1 MTETKN
7 PGEKTLTVTPTK
19 TLTLKRSVEQGVV
32 RQSFSHGRTKA
43 VVVEKVKRRTVSPGD
58 GKVAETAPAATPAS
72 APRRGAPGGRGA
84 AGGATQ
90 HAPGMSGGKPSG
102 LVLRQLTEEERTA
115 RAHALAESKVSE
127 IEERRIA
134 EEVARRREEK
144 EVAERTEREAAESR
158 KHEEDERR
166 RHDEEAKRK
175 AETEAKKRFG
185 DDETKPKTAAQ
196 PPGTA
201 VTPISS
207 RRIVQEAEEEE
218 TPRPA
223 RRGAGAARPAPAA
236 PKPARGGSERRRG
249 RLTLVTA
256 LTADEVRERSVAS
269 FRRRTQRLKGHAA
282 NEAKEKLA
290 REVTIPEAITIQELA
305 NRMSERAVDVIKLM
319 MKQGQM
325 AKVTDTIDADTAQ
338 LLAEEL
344 GHSVRR
350 VAESD
355 VEEGLFDHV
364 DDPAMLHSRPP
375 VVTIMGHVDHGK
387 TSLLDAIRATNVAG
401 GEAGGITQHIGAYQV
416 N

>member
-175 AETEAKKRFG
+175 AETEARNVS
-185 DDETKPKTAAQ
+185 EMTKPSQK
-196 PPGTA
+196 PLRSLP
-201 VTPISS
+201 VLRS
-207 RRIVQEAEEEE
+207 RRSVRAVSFRK
-218 TPRPA
+218 PR
-223 RRGAGAARPAPAA
+223 R
-236 PKPARGGSERRRG
+236 KRRRG
-249 RLTLVTA
+249 RPVA
-256 LTADEVRERSVAS
+256 APAPPVR
-269 FRRRTQRLKGHAA
+269 H
-282 NEAKEKLA
+282 
-290 REVTIPEAITIQELA
+290 
-305 NRMSERAVDVIKLM
+305 
-319 MKQGQM
+319 
-325 AKVTDTIDADTAQ
+325 
-338 LLAEEL
+338 
-344 GHSVRR
+344 
-350 VAESD
+350 
-355 VEEGLFDHV
+355 
-364 DDPAMLHSRPP
+364 RPP
-375 VVTIMGHVDHGK
+375 PSRLEADRRG
-387 TSLLDAIRATNVAG
+387 VAG
-401 GEAGGITQHIGAYQV
+401 GSR
-416 N
+416 